1 MRDAIALALSIA
13 VPWIAGTLCVRA
25 ATGGSPQPA
34 AIAIGYG
41 YLTGLFG
48 VTLVMRALSL
58 AGQRWSVVWIAA
70 PIMLLALAAW
80 FRLRPLGAARSPMRA
95 LGALATLTGAARA
108 IFALLVLLTCVRLL
122 MLGVEVVL
130 VPLVPYDAFAQ
141 WATKSRVW
149 YEYGRMVPFVQASEW
164 GSAAGTMYFTDS
176 HPEYPGTVPLFQVWT
191 ALCLGRW
198 DESLVN
204 VPWVAACVSL
214 GIAFYAQLRRLDFGP
229 VKAMFGTYALLSLPF
244 LTIHVA
250 LAGIADLFVAIA
262 YGLAAI
268 AMWQWAITRQGS
280 DAGLAVVMAIVC
292 ASVKMEGSLW
302 VLTLVPGVVTALHR
316 RLGLAMMGAAAAAA
330 ALYLA
335 FGPSELRLLRYTLRT
350 RFVDVSDLV
359 YEHLFVMDNWHL
371 LWYAI
376 VAVVVVHVRT
386 LFGSR
391 LAPMTVTML
400 AAVAFVGVVFFFSSA
415 SGGVRDES
423 ITNRLVMHAV
433 PAFVFYIALILR
445 SSQHQAKTAPLYT

>member
-13 VPWIAGTLCVRA
+13 VPWIAGTLWIRA
-25 ATGGSPQPA
+25 AIGRSAQPA

-41 YLTGLFG
+41 YLAGMFG

-58 AGQRWSVVWIAA
+58 AGVRWGVAWIAA
-70 PIMLLALAAW
+70 PIALLAVAAY
-80 FRLRPLGAARSPMRA
+80 FRLRALGTARSPMRT

-108 IFALLVLLTCVRLL
+108 IFALLLLLTCIRLA

-130 VPLVPYDAFAQ
+130 LPLVPYDAFAH

-149 YEYGRMVPFVQASEW
+149 YEYGRMVPFVSASEW
-164 GSAAGTMYFTDS
+164 GRAAAGTMHFTDT

-204 VPWVAACVSL
+204 VGWVAACVSL
-214 GIAFYAQLRRLDFGP
+214 GIAFYAQLRRLELGP

-268 AMWQWAITRQGS
+268 AMWQWAITQAMERRRAGDPDGDRLCIGQAGRLALGADPRPGRRNGAQSQAGS
-280 DAGLAVVMAIVC
+280 GDDGHGGGGGGPLPRLRPVRASPARLCAAHAVRRRVA
-292 ASVKMEGSLW
+292 A
-302 VLTLVPGVVTALHR
+302 TL
-316 RLGLAMMGAAAAAA
+316 
-330 ALYLA
+330 
-335 FGPSELRLLRYTLRT
+335 
-350 RFVDVSDLV
+350 

-371 LWYAI
+371 LWYAV
-376 VAVVVVHVRT
+376 VAVVVVNARS
-386 LFGSR
+386 LLGER
-391 LAPMTVTML
+391 LAPMTVTIA
-400 AAVAFVGVVFFFSSA
+400 AAVALHRRGVLFQHRVGRRQGREPHQPA
-415 SGGVRDES
+415 RDAHGS
-423 ITNRLVMHAV
+423 RACCSTSR
-433 PAFVFYIALILR
+433 
-445 SSQHQAKTAPLYT
+445 

>member
-13 VPWIAGTLCVRA
+13 VPWIAGALCIRA
-25 ATGGSPQPA
+25 ATARSPQPV

-41 YLTGLFG
+41 YLAGLFG

-58 AGQRWSVVWIAA
+58 VGLRWGVAWIAV
-70 PIMLLALAAW
+70 PIVLLAVAAY
-80 FRLRPLGAARSPMRA
+80 FRLRSIGTARSPMRA
-95 LGALATLTGAARA
+95 HVALATLGGAARA
-108 IFALLVLLTCVRLL
+108 IFAFLLLLTCVRLV

-130 VPLVPYDAFAQ
+130 IPLVPYDAFAQ

-149 YEYGRMVPFVQASEW
+149 YEYGRMIPFVHVSEW
-164 GSAAGTMYFTDS
+164 GRATGAMHFTDT

-191 ALCLGRW
+191 ALWLGRW

-204 VPWVAACVSL
+204 VPWVAACVSI
-214 GIAFYAQLRRLDFGP
+214 GIAFYPQLRRLEFGT

-268 AMWQWAITRQGS
+268 AMWQWAITRQAS
-280 DAGLAVVMAIVC
+280 DAGLAVLMAIVC
-292 ASVKMEGSLW
+292 ASVKLEGSLW
-302 VLTLVPGVVTALHR
+302 VLTLVPCAVTTLNR
-316 RLGLAMMGAAAAAA
+316 RLGLAMMGAVAAAAV
-330 ALYLA
+330 LYLA
-335 FGPSELRLLRYTLRT
+335 FGPAELRVFGYTLRT
-350 RFVDVSDLV
+350 RFVDVSYLV

-371 LWYAI
+371 LWYA
-376 VAVVVVHVRT
+376 VVGVVVVHARA
-386 LFGSR
+386 LFGNR

-400 AAVAFVGVVFFFSSA
+400 AAVAFIGVVFFFSTA
-415 SGGVRDES
+415 SGGVREES
-423 ITNRLVMHAV
+423 LTNRLVLHTV
-433 PAFVFYIALILR
+433 PAFVFYLALILR
-445 SSQHQAKTAPLYT
+445 STQHQAKTAPLYT